1 MNQLK
6 YENQLRNIFTNI
18 NEWLKFAEAKNF
30 GLLTISA
37 AFIFGLTQIDFPEDS
52 KVAFAAY
59 CVFIPFAVLSIVVC
73 LISLFPILTKIK
85 NGKWTKSWIDR
96 FSNFIDKENKF
107 ENIHFY
113 GYLRD
118 IKEEEF
124 EREFLQKTN
133 SAEAFTDYERELVA
147 QIIYNSGIA
156 WLKYQLFKI
165 AAFIFGLGLILSV
178 LFYVILCICSIF

>member
-1 MNQLK
+1 MNELK
-6 YENQLRNIFTNI
+6 YENQLRNIFANV

-30 GLLTISA
+30 GLLTLSA
-37 AFIFGLTQIDFPEDS
+37 AFIFGLTQIDFPKDS
-52 KVAFAAY
+52 KVAYATN
-59 CVFIPFAVLSIVVC
+59 CVFIPFAVFSIVIC

-85 NGKWTKSWIDR
+85 KREWAKSWINR

-113 GYLRD
+113 GYLRGID
-118 IKEEEF
+118 KEEF

-165 AAFIFGLGLILSV
+165 AAFIFGLGLVLSL
-178 LFYVILCICSIF
+178 LFYVVLCVCARI

>member
-1 MNQLK
+1 MDELK
-6 YENQLRNIFTNI
+6 YENQLRNIFANV

-30 GLLTISA
+30 GLLTLSA

-52 KVAFAAY
+52 KVACAAY
-59 CVFIPFAVLSIVVC
+59 CVFIPFAVFSIVIC

-85 NGKWTKSWIDR
+85 KGEWAKSWINR
-96 FSNFIDKENKF
+96 FSNFIDKEDKS

-113 GYLRD
+113 GYLRG

-124 EREFLQKTN
+124 ERKFLQKTN
-133 SAEAFTDYERELVA
+133 SSEAFTDYERELLT
-147 QIIYNSGIA
+147 QIIINSGIA

-165 AAFIFGLGLILSV
+165 AAFIFCSGLILSL
-178 LFYVILCICSIF
+178 LFYVILCVCSIF